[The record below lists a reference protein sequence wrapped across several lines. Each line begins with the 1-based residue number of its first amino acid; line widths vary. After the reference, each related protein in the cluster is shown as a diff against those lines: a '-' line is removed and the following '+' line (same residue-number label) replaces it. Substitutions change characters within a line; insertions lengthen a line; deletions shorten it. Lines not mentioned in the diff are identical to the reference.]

1 MKRALIYILTG
12 FSALVFIHSAVSC
25 SGAKEPEAVEV
36 RNVIYMIGDGMGLAQ
51 VSALMLEHGFAPI
64 NMEKAH
70 AVGLVK
76 TYSANNRVTDSAA
89 VGTALATG
97 TKTNNSVLGIDPEG
111 NHLESVMMKAMK
123 AGFGTGMVVTC
134 PITDATPGAFYAHV
148 GSRREYETIAAQ
160 LAESGIDVFM
170 GGGRRLFNDR
180 EDGVDLYADL
190 RSKGY
195 TVVEELDELNET
207 GSGRVA
213 CLIDEFYPPYASAG
227 RGDYLPRAV
236 SKSLEILS
244 NDNGGGKGFFLMIEG
259 SQIDGAGHK
268 NDIDNVLSEMQD
280 FDDAVGIVLDF
291 ADRNPG
297 TLVVI
302 LADHETGGLSLVPGD
317 ADFERGE
324 SGVSASFGTG
334 GHSAILIP
342 MFAYGPGAEK
352 FTGVFDNTEIPGI
365 IESLILP

>member
-1 MKRALIYILTG
+1 MKKAVIYLLSGFAALLFLRST
-12 FSALVFIHSAVSC
+12 VSC
-25 SGAKEPEAVEV
+25 SGGRVPETPQV

-64 NMEKAH
+64 NMERAQ

-89 VGTALATG
+89 AGTALAAG

-111 NHLESVMMKAMK
+111 NHLESVMTKALR
-123 AGFGTGMVVTC
+123 AGFGTGLVVTC

-148 GSRREYETIAAQ
+148 ASRREYETIAAQ
-160 LAESGIDVFM
+160 LVESGINVFM

-190 RSKGY
+190 REKGY
-195 TVVEELDELNET
+195 TVVEQLSELDET
-207 GSGRVA
+207 HDGRVA
-213 CLIDEFYPPYASAG
+213 CLIDEFYPPYAGQG

-236 SKSLEILS
+236 AKTLEILS
-244 NDNGGGKGFFLMIEG
+244 NNSGDGKGFFLMIEG

-268 NDIDNVLSEMQD
+268 NDIENVLGEMQD
-280 FDDAVGIVLDF
+280 FDDTVGVVLDF

-324 SGVSASFGTG
+324 SGVSASFATG

-342 MFAYGPGAEK
+342 MFAYGPGAEN